1 MVHKHGSLVQD
12 VRRPARGTVHRVLN
26 AMSYAIPNS
35 HPTPP
40 MGWMSWT
47 QFKCQIDCEK
57 YPDGCISEK
66 LYKDMAD
73 QLVYGG
79 YREAGYNH
87 IHIDDCW
94 LERTRDAD
102 GRLVA
107 DKTRFPSG
115 IKALSDYMHSM
126 NLFLGIYEDWGN
138 KTCAGYPGSNG
149 HVEASFFS
157 SSLP

>member
-35 HPTPP
+35 HPCVRSRALHTRILERTVVNRSVGYMNSLKRYNCHYGNVYRTPP

-73 QLVYGG
+73 QLGMLTYKDTPLLSHSSHHS
-79 YREAGYNH
+79 EK
-87 IHIDDCW
+87 
-94 LERTRDAD
+94 ERNV
-102 GRLVA
+102 G
-107 DKTRFPSG
+107 F
-115 IKALSDYMHSM
+115 I
-126 NLFLGIYEDWGN
+126 
-138 KTCAGYPGSNG
+138 
-149 HVEASFFS
+149 
-157 SSLP
+157 SL